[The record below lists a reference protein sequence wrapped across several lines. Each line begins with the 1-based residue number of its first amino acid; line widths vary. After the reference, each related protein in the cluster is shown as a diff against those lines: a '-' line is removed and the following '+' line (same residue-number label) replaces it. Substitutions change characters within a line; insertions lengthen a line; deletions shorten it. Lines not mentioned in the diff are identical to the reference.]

1 MKQKMIV
8 MAMLV
13 VLATCLTG
21 GLVLASAENET
32 SSSLPNKP
40 QATVS
45 TDIPI
50 IDDLMEAIA
59 ELIETIRT
67 YTEQVQ
73 EAVRDIISREE
84 DEPEPVEEPAP
95 LPEDEPEPV
104 EEPAPLPEDEAPAT
118 GIVEGRL
125 IDDEKDSLSRMRVIM
140 GARETIT
147 DRNGFFFFEDV
158 DFGSHEL
165 YLSDP
170 NLQEEIFLTSFNID
184 ENNPN
189 YTVNLTVSLPDPDD
203 EAEEVE
209 VAPAPVE
216 EPNGTPFFPFV
227 IFAILIAAVIG
238 LFILR
243 RKHIRIV
250 DAKTGV
256 FIRKQK
262 IKIYPRTKIDLTEA
276 FEHAYQDAVRVQFLR
291 PAIKKLPGHRILFI
305 KDEEIISE
313 IEEYT
318 GELEYLVELPEIPEE
333 ETEETPDPEFTPQKP
348 GESTVPENQA
358 LEDRT
363 PEGPDPEDK
372 DTGSS
377 SGS

>member
-8 MAMLV
+8 MV
-13 VLATCLTG
+13 VLVILVTYLTG
-21 GLVLASAENET
+21 GLVLASSENET

-40 QATVS
+40 QS
-45 TDIPI
+45 TFSADHPI
-50 IDDLMEAIA
+50 IDNLMEAID
-59 ELIETIRT
+59 ELIETIRA

-95 LPEDEPEPV
+95 LPEEEPEPV
-104 EEPAPLPEDEAPAT
+104 EEPAPLPEEEVPAT

-125 IDDEKDSLSRMRVIM
+125 VDDDKDPLSRMRVIM

-184 ENNPN
+184 ENNPI
-189 YTVNLTVSLPDPDD
+189 YTVNLIVSLPDPDD
-203 EAEEVE
+203 EVEEVE
-209 VAPAPVE
+209 VVPAPVE
-216 EPNGTPFFPFV
+216 EPDGAPFLPFV
-227 IFAILIAAVIG
+227 IFAILIAAVIS

-256 FIRKQK
+256 FIKKQK
-262 IKIYPRTKIDLTEA
+262 IKIYPRTKIDLTDA
-276 FEHAYQDAVRVQFLR
+276 FEYAYQDAVRVQFLR
-291 PAIKKLPGHRILFI
+291 PAIKKLPGHRILFM

-333 ETEETPDPEFTPQKP
+333 ETPDPEVAPQEP
-348 GESTVPENQA
+348 GESAVPENQA
-358 LEDRT
+358 LEDRSSED
-363 PEGPDPEDK
+363 PAPEDK
-372 DTGSS
+372 DIGSS
-377 SGS
+377 SDS

>member
-1 MKQKMIV
+1 
-8 MAMLV
+8 
-13 VLATCLTG
+13 
-21 GLVLASAENET
+21 
-32 SSSLPNKP
+32 
-40 QATVS
+40 
-45 TDIPI
+45 
-50 IDDLMEAIA
+50 
-59 ELIETIRT
+59 
-67 YTEQVQ
+67 
-73 EAVRDIISREE
+73 
-84 DEPEPVEEPAP
+84 
-95 LPEDEPEPV
+95 
-104 EEPAPLPEDEAPAT
+104 
-118 GIVEGRL
+118 
-125 IDDEKDSLSRMRVIM
+125 
-140 GARETIT
+140 
-147 DRNGFFFFEDV
+147 
-158 DFGSHEL
+158 
-165 YLSDP
+165 
-170 NLQEEIFLTSFNID
+170 
-184 ENNPN
+184 
-189 YTVNLTVSLPDPDD
+189 LTVSLPGPDD

-216 EPNGTPFFPFV
+216 EPNGTPFLPFV
-227 IFAILIAAVIG
+227 IFAILIAAVIS
-238 LFILR
+238 LFISR